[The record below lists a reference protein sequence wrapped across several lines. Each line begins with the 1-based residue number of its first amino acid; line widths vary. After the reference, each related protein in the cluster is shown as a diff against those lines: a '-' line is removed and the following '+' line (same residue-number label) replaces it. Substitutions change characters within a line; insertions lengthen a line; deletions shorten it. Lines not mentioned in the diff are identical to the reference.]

1 MSTFLYDGL
10 MSRPTRLGRRYRRS
24 VEAAARSVWFCSM
37 GATLPALLV
46 GLATAPKP
54 ATVHA
59 VAWAVLIGVLFY
71 VYAGVSNDVMDLPV
85 DRADPQRMREPLVRG
100 SVSPQCA
107 LLSALLTLP
116 LMLTAWLLAGD
127 HRSVG
132 PLVVATVLIG
142 VYNIVGKRIPISF
155 AADVIG
161 GLGGSALIFTGADL
175 NGGWTTATLW
185 AAGVAVTYFIMING
199 MHRANRD
206 SQNDTRDGTRATA
219 LLLGARIVDR
229 GVMRPPWVRAREII
243 LQAVLGMLLYGFLA
257 GNRSRAE
264 FSWVGAAASSFGLYL
279 VSTVM
284 LVEAHRRRT
293 DWRAAMA
300 LGAWH
305 LFLVPASL
313 LAAATWRLPAW
324 ASAVLVI
331 SFVVPPLLLG
341 RAVRGTD
348 FGMPSRTTVG
358 GRMRPGISREQIQAL
373 WAMTRPGTPA
383 AAGALVA
390 VGSVLG
396 GGLGPN
402 VVPAMTASGLAV
414 AAANVYNDRCDL
426 VTDEINRPN
435 RPVPAGII
443 SANDADRFVLAAT
456 LGVVAVSSTIDGQAA
471 VAASLL
477 GIAGLVYSLLLRR
490 FALLGP
496 ITVGVLFSAPLVYG
510 GWAASGRIRAE
521 LWIATALVALF
532 VFARETL
539 KSVPDRLGDI
549 AAGYHTI
556 ATQCGESG
564 ALSVFR
570 SAAALFCLASL
581 AATLMV
587 DNLAYLPAAVV
598 CAVIPTL
605 HTIRLVKGSP
615 APTAVNA
622 AISFSGRVF
631 ALGVVPLLLMR

>member
-1 MSTFLYDGL
+1 
-10 MSRPTRLGRRYRRS
+10 
-24 VEAAARSVWFCSM
+24 
-37 GATLPALLV
+37 
-46 GLATAPKP
+46 
-54 ATVHA
+54 
-59 VAWAVLIGVLFY
+59 
-71 VYAGVSNDVMDLPV
+71 MDLPV
-85 DRADPQRMREPLVRG
+85 DRTDPQRMLEPLVRG

-132 PLVVATVLIG
+132 PLVVAAVLIG
-142 VYNIVGKRIPISF
+142 VYNIAGKRIPVPV

-161 GLGGSALIFTGADL
+161 GLGGSALVFTGADL
-175 NGGWTTATLW
+175 GGGWTTATLW
-185 AAGVAVTYFIMING
+185 AAGVAGTYIIMING

-206 SQNDTRDGTRATA
+206 SQNDRRLGTRATA
-219 LLLGARIVDR
+219 LLLGMRIADR
-229 GVMRPPWVRAREII
+229 RVMRPPRVRARDII
-243 LQAVLGMLLYGFLA
+243 LQAALGMLLYGFLA
-257 GNRSRAE
+257 SGNRSRAE
-264 FSWVGAAASSFGLYL
+264 FGWVGAAASSFGLYL

-284 LVEAHRRRT
+284 LFAAHRRRT

-300 LGAWH
+300 VGRWH

-324 ASAVLVI
+324 IGAVMVT
-331 SFVVPPLLLG
+331 SFVVPPLLSCL
-341 RAVRGTD
+341 AVRGTD
-348 FGMPSRTTVG
+348 LGMPSSSTVG
-358 GRMRPGISREQIQAL
+358 GLMPPGISRKQIQAL

-390 VGSVLG
+390 VGAVLG
-396 GGLGPN
+396 GRLGPH
-402 VVPAMTASGLAV
+402 VVPAMAASGLAV

-443 SANDADRFVLAAT
+443 SANNADRFVLAAA
-456 LGVVAVSSTIDGQAA
+456 LGVVAVSATINGPAA

-477 GIAGLVYSLLLRR
+477 LIAALVYSLRLRR
-490 FALLGP
+490 FSLLGP
-496 ITVGVLFSAPLVYG
+496 ITVGALFAAPLDYG

-521 LWIATALVALF
+521 HWIATALVTLF

-570 SAAALFCLASL
+570 SAAAVFCLASL

-615 APTAVNA
+615 HPRCSRRGHIVQRSRLRSRRGPSPPDALSLGTQSGSAPFGPSRAWASMPGYEPSTVPMSRPTASPPSFTLPTRASPCTVPEASRSSWTRTA
-622 AISFSGRVF
+622 A
-631 ALGVVPLLLMR
+631 A